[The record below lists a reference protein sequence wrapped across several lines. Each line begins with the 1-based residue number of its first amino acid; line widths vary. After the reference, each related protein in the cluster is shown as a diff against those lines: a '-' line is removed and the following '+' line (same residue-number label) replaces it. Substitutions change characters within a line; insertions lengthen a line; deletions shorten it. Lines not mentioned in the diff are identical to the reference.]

1 MTYIFVWCNDLSQ
14 VPKTSPNTQPV
25 QDVKDLYI
33 YVDPKHKFYQRL
45 FCPLLVEYQKLQLH
59 RYISR
64 RLKQTG
70 GFHTSSTLARGT
82 SLPLKRLWSGTAW
95 IEVHI
100 KKFQKQSKVPISM
113 KHAVAF
119 LENPFIK
126 RNDMGIFHGY
136 VCLPEGYIY
145 GSSNV
150 KCHVIL
156 AILPSFENNSR
167 FSSTLKNRTWPAH
180 ELSKSRCIAHCKW
193 VFILVPKVKTE
204 TSTQKFT
211 IFPATWIG
219 CNMLKRSPIYWP
231 QSLHPAH
238 CWQLQQLCPLWYLV
252 GYGKRQINVA
262 KSAIHPQ

>member
-1 MTYIFVWCNDLSQ
+1 MAFDQAQKGNIFGQGPTRIMTYIFVWCNDLSQ

-59 RYISR
+59 RYISK

-70 GFHTSSTLARGT
+70 GFNGFHTSSTLALGT

-100 KKFQKQSKVPISM
+100 KKVQKQLKVPISM
-113 KHAVAF
+113 KHAVSF

-136 VCLPEGYIY
+136 VCLPDGYMAVQTL
-145 GSSNV
+145 NV
-150 KCHVIL
+150 MSYIL
-156 AILPSFENNSR
+156 LSFENSSR
-167 FSSTLKNRTWPAH
+167 FSSTL
-180 ELSKSRCIAHCKW
+180 
-193 VFILVPKVKTE
+193 
-204 TSTQKFT
+204 
-211 IFPATWIG
+211 TWIE
-219 CNMLKRSPIYWP
+219 
-231 QSLHPAH
+231 Q
-238 CWQLQQLCPLWYLV
+238 V
-252 GYGKRQINVA
+252 
-262 KSAIHPQ
+262 